1 MQQDQLGYKQEGNL
15 PCYQL
20 MNGGTGVE
28 EVAASL
34 VHVKC
39 REGKN
44 SHGYHRYVQS

>member
-20 MNGGTGVE
+20 MNGGTGIK

-34 VHVKC
+34 VRVKY
-39 REGKN
+39 REGKH
-44 SHGYHRYVQS
+44 SHGCHRYVQS